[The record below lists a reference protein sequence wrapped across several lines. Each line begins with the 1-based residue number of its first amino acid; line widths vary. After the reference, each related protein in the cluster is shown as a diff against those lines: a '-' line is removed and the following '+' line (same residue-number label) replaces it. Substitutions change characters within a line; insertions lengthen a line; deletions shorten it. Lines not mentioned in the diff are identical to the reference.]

1 MTSAY
6 AGRRVMLLG
15 AGGFIGSWMQRALV
29 EGGAHV
35 VAVLRP
41 GHLKAGSGLAGSVVY
56 CDLRD
61 SEALRQEVRAAA
73 PDVVFN
79 MAGYGVYSDQADA
92 EYADRINRHII
103 ATLVDAVAELG
114 NSDWAGARIVHAG
127 SAAEYGDAG
136 GDLRETVTARPSTLY
151 GRTKLAGTML
161 LAERSAARSIPSVSA
176 RLFTVYGS
184 GERAGRLVPTLM
196 SAAMSEEPIPLTYG
210 TQRRDF
216 VHVDDA
222 VSAMMTLGT
231 AKVGPGEI
239 VNVATGTLHSVK
251 EFVEIAAAVLKI
263 SPDRLRFG
271 AIAERAGEMHHSAVN
286 VAKLVDL
293 TGWRPSITPA
303 EGISRTRQSKA
314 DTGQAG
320 SGVPAAT

>member
-1 MTSAY
+1 MISAY
-6 AGRRVMLLG
+6 AGRHVMVLG
-15 AGGFIGSWMQRALV
+15 AGGFIGSWMQHALINA
-29 EGGAHV
+29 GAIV
-35 VAVLRP
+35 TPILRP
-41 GHLKAGSGLAGSVVY
+41 GHVQTGSRFAGGVVY
-56 CDLRD
+56 CDLED
-61 SEALRQEVRAAA
+61 SKALRRTVRTAA

-79 MAGYGVYSDQADA
+79 LAGYGVYPGQGDA
-92 EYADRINRHII
+92 GHADRINRDMI

-114 NSDWAGARIVHAG
+114 TTEWAGAKIVHAG

-136 GDLRETVTARPSTLY
+136 GDLRESATALPSTLY

-161 LAERSAARSIPSVSA
+161 LAERCSAHSIPSVSA

-196 SAAMSEEPIPLTYG
+196 SAAMNEEPIPLTNG

-222 VSAMMTLGT
+222 VSAMMRLGT

-239 VNVATGTLHSVK
+239 VNIATGTLHSVR
-251 EFVEIAAAVLKI
+251 EFVEIAAAVLEI
-263 SPDRLRFG
+263 SRDRLRFG

-286 VAKLVDL
+286 VAKLEDL

-303 EGISRTRQSKA
+303 EGIRRTR
-314 DTGQAG
+314 DTDAGQAG
-320 SGVPAAT
+320 SAAPAAT